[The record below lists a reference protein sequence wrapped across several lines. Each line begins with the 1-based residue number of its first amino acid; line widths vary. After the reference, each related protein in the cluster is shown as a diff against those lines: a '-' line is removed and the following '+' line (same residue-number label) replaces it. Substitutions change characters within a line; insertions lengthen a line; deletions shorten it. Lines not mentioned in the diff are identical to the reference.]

1 MNIATNSYD
10 VAHISQDGSLSIEE
24 YTFLREEIRHQD
36 NLINARLSWLVSSQS
51 FLLSGFAVTLN
62 GSAQSLLPI
71 YAKLNVILVNS
82 LPVAG
87 LVTDLASYQTIW
99 AAISQMK
106 KIRHIAGNSHPSR
119 LPPVQADR
127 LTRRLGL
134 SGPILIPLV
143 FLAGL
148 AGDPC

>member
-1 MNIATNSYD
+1 MTPPHVSPA
-10 VAHISQDGSLSIEE
+10 QSLSLKE
-24 YTFLREEIRHQD
+24 YVFLREEIRHQD
-36 NLINARLSWLVSSQS
+36 NLVNARLSWLVSSQS

-82 LPVAG
+82 LPAAG
-87 LVTDLASYQTIW
+87 LVTDVSSYLTIW
-99 AAISQMK
+99 AAISRMRN
-106 KIRHIAGNSHPSR
+106 IRHIAGSSHPPR

-127 LTRRLGL
+127 LTRQLGL

-143 FLAGL
+143 FLTVWLAIL
-148 AGDPC
+148 AGRWIL

>member
-1 MNIATNSYD
+1 MIPPQASEVKNL
-10 VAHISQDGSLSIEE
+10 SLRE

-36 NLINARLSWLVSSQS
+36 NLVNARLSWLVSSQS

-87 LVTDLASYQTIW
+87 LVTDVASYLTIW
-99 AAISQMK
+99 AAISRMRS
-106 KIRHIAGNSHPSR
+106 IRHLAGKSHPLH
-119 LPPVQADR
+119 LPTVQAEVVE
-127 LTRRLGL
+127 RRLGL
-134 SGPILIPLV
+134 AGPVLIPLV
-143 FLAGL
+143 FLTVWL
-148 AGDPC
+148 AIIVERWIL